1 MHSLIARIMTQDSK
15 GIQSE
20 DSNDEIPVSI
30 RLNMKTIVM
39 IDNLAKEFGMTR
51 SETTKKLIDELFK
64 D

>member
-1 MHSLIARIMTQDSK
+1 MTQDSK